1 MYDPKLDYLVGEF
14 SCARNKRYESYVVN
28 RIWGL
33 VCDLP
38 LRPRT
43 QMYAKVR
50 DEEGNAHRRFID
62 PCFPEVGLAIECDE
76 QQHAQQA
83 EEDAER
89 EREIQASDVLDG
101 LFSGGLEFRRVVV
114 HDRSWEDVERQIEE
128 IAGDVRARA
137 RKRGVRAKMAGAEDR
152 AWSFIDPV
160 RWCAGRVEL
169 TVDDP
174 VRFASITQA
183 CNCLFGCSYQ
193 EDTKGP
199 RRGYFTPAA
208 FKSARYEG
216 WKVWFPVL
224 YVEGMRDD
232 KHWKN
237 VLDPETAAIREYA
250 PAGTRTG
257 GASSST
263 NLPAPSSCASAI
275 PSPGG
280 PSTASPA
287 STARPPRPRTQEWR
301 NRSGF
306 SASTLPRYICPLR
319 RPPDPHGGGS
329 SARRSRA
336 SPTARAY
343 HPGCHLYVPS
353 NPVP

>member
-14 SCARNKRYESYVVN
+14 SRARNKRYESYVVN

-43 QMYAKVR
+43 QMNAKVR

-89 EREIQASDVLDG
+89 EREIQASDILDG

-199 RRGYFTPAA
+199 RRGYFTPAT

-257 GASSST
+257 GAALV
-263 NLPAPSSCASAI
+263 NEP
-275 PSPGG
+275 
-280 PSTASPA
+280 
-287 STARPPRPRTQEWR
+287 
-301 NRSGF
+301 
-306 SASTLPRYICPLR
+306 
-319 RPPDPHGGGS
+319 
-329 SARRSRA
+329 SRA
-336 SPTARAY
+336 VFLRERHPLTGRSIYRFASIYRQTAEATYSRVAESL
-343 HPGCHLYVPS
+343 GILR
-353 NPVP
+353 